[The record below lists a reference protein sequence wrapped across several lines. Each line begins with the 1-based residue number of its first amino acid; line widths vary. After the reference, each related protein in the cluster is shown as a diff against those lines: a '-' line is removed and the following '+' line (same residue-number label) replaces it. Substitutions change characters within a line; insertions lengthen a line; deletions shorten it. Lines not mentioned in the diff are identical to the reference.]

1 MSTSQIEKLKDEV
14 VIPEG
19 VTVTKTKDML
29 SFVGPLGK
37 TYKSF
42 RSIPVDIEIIEN
54 KIALKA
60 QGERKRDYA
69 ILHTARSII
78 RNICEG
84 LIEGYTIKMK
94 VVFAHFPITV
104 KVEGKKILIENFQG
118 ERAPRETKI
127 VGNTKVVPK
136 GEDVILTGEVWTDI
150 TQTAA
155 NVELKTKVKNKDH
168 RVFLDGIYVFEKKKG
183 VRVLAKFDVESTKT
197 VERTQSVGQAF
208 CPQRPR
214 R

>member
-1 MSTSQIEKLKDEV
+1 MSTEQIEKFQDEV

-19 VTVTKTKDML
+19 VTITQKKHML
-29 SFVGPLGK
+29 EFVGPLGK

-42 RSIPVDIEIIEN
+42 RTIPVKIEIVEGKVII
-54 KIALKA
+54 KTI
-60 QGERKRDYA
+60 GFRKRDYA

-94 VVFAHFPITV
+94 IVFAHFPITV

-118 ERAPRETKI
+118 ERAPRTTKI
-127 VGNTKVVPK
+127 VGNTKVIPK
-136 GEDVILTGEVWTDI
+136 GEDILLTGEVWTDI

-155 NVELKTKVKNKDH
+155 NIELKTKVKNKDH
-168 RVFLDGIYVFEKKKG
+168 RVFLDGIYSYEKKKG
-183 VRVLAKFDVESTKT
+183 IEK
-197 VERTQSVGQAF
+197 
-208 CPQRPR
+208 
-214 R
+214 

>member
-1 MSTSQIEKLKDEV
+1 MSTKQMEKFQDEV
-14 VIPEG
+14 IIPEG
-19 VTVTKTKDML
+19 VKVTLNKHML

-42 RSIPVDIEIIEN
+42 RSIPINLEVTEN
-54 KIALKA
+54 KVILNAI
-60 QGERKRDYA
+60 GSRKKDYA

-84 LIEGYTIKMK
+84 LITGYTIKMK
-94 VVFAHFPITV
+94 LVFSHFPITV
-104 KVEGKKILIENFQG
+104 KVEGKNVLIENFQG
-118 ERAPRETKI
+118 ERAPRVTHI

-155 NVELKTKVKNKDH
+155 NIELKSKVKNKDH
-168 RVFLDGIYVFEKKKG
+168 RVFLDGIYAFEKKKG
-183 VRVLAKFDVESTKT
+183 IDK
-197 VERTQSVGQAF
+197 
-208 CPQRPR
+208 
-214 R
+214 

>member
-1 MSTSQIEKLKDEV
+1 MSTEQVEKFQDEV

-19 VTVTKTKDML
+19 VNVTQKKHML
-29 SFVGPLGK
+29 TFEGPLGK
-37 TYKSF
+37 TFKSF
-42 RSIPVDIEIIEN
+42 RRIPVKLEIADN
-54 KIALKA
+54 KIILKA
-60 QGERKRDYA
+60 IGFRKRDYA

-104 KVEGKKILIENFQG
+104 KVEEKKILIENFQG
-118 ERAPRETKI
+118 ERAPRSTII
-127 VGNTKVVPK
+127 VGNTKVIPK

-155 NVELKTKVKNKDH
+155 NIELKTKVKNKDH
-168 RVFLDGIYVFEKKKG
+168 RVFLDGIYIYEKKKG
-183 VRVLAKFDVESTKT
+183 IEK
-197 VERTQSVGQAF
+197 
-208 CPQRPR
+208 
-214 R
+214 

>member
-1 MSTSQIEKLKDEV
+1 MSTEQLEKFQDEV

-19 VTVTKTKDML
+19 VKVTQKKHML
-29 SFVGPLGK
+29 TFVGPLGK

-42 RSIPVDIEIIEN
+42 RSIPVKIEINDN
-54 KIALKA
+54 KLILKTINY
-60 QGERKRDYA
+60 RKRDYS

-104 KVEGKKILIENFQG
+104 KVEGKTILIENFQG
-118 ERAPRETKI
+118 ERAPRSTHI
-127 VGNTKVVPK
+127 VGNTKVIPK
-136 GEDVILTGEVWTDI
+136 GEDVVLTGEVWTDI

-155 NVELKTKVKNKDH
+155 NIELKTKVKNKDH
-168 RVFLDGIYVFEKKKG
+168 RVFLDGIYIYDKKKG
-183 VRVLAKFDVESTKT
+183 IEK
-197 VERTQSVGQAF
+197 
-208 CPQRPR
+208 
-214 R
+214 